1 MDRIRPHFGVLVI
14 ALLLLL
20 VGTAFLDYTATYFH
34 PAFLAGLSSVLLAF
48 ALITA
53 VTNVSTRGAGWRVR
67 VIQILVGATVL
78 SHIVSTQLDRP
89 GLHVVPRILALLC
102 FCYTIT
108 VVLGYL
114 LRIKTVGAD
123 AINAAICVFLLMG
136 VSWALWYGFV
146 VSFEEHAFSVS
157 RGEMRT
163 AAGAGYLPIEMLYFS
178 LVTLTTLGYGDV
190 TPITTAARISA
201 VLEATVGQ
209 IFMVVLVARLVG
221 FQVSQTMPQAT
232 PGRQDGSK

>member
-1 MDRIRPHFGVLVI
+1 LTGLGGIRAHFGVLLV
-14 ALLLLL
+14 ALLLLF

-34 PAFLAGLSSVLLAF
+34 PALLAGLSSGLLAF

-53 VTNVSTRGAGWRVR
+53 VMNVSAQSAGWQVR
-67 VIQILVGATVL
+67 VIQILVAATVL

-89 GLHVVPRILALLC
+89 GLHVVPRVMALLC
-102 FCYTIT
+102 FGYTIA

-114 LRIKTVGAD
+114 LRIKKVGAD
-123 AINAAICVFLLMG
+123 AINAAVCVFLLMG
-136 VSWALWYGFV
+136 VTWALWYGFV
-146 VSFEEHAFSVS
+146 GSFEEQAFSVS
-157 RGEMRT
+157 REEMESRP
-163 AAGAGYLPIEMLYFS
+163 GGGYLSIDMLYFS
-178 LVTLTTLGYGDV
+178 MVTLTTLGYGDV

-221 FQVSQTMPQAT
+221 LQVSQQ
-232 PGRQDGSK
+232 GGGE

>member
-1 MDRIRPHFGVLVI
+1 MISVLTRESANRPQFGVLLT
-14 ALLLLL
+14 ALLLLF

-34 PAFLAGLSSVLLAF
+34 PALLAGLSSLLLAVT
-48 ALITA
+48 LIAA
-53 VTNVSTRGAGWRVR
+53 VMNVSTRSAGWKVR

-89 GLHVVPRILALLC
+89 GLHAAPRIMGLLC
-102 FCYTIT
+102 FIYTIT

-114 LRIKTVGAD
+114 MRIKRVGAD
-123 AINAAICVFLLMG
+123 AINAAVCVFLLMG
-136 VSWALWYGFV
+136 VSWALWYGLV
-146 VSFEEHAFSVS
+146 GSFEEHAFSVS
-157 RGEMRT
+157 REEMQ
-163 AAGAGYLPIEMLYFS
+163 AGPGAGYLPIDLLYFS
-178 LVTLTTLGYGDV
+178 MVTLTTLGYGDV

-221 FQVSQTMPQAT
+221 LNVAQA
-232 PGRQDGSK
+232 PPHD